1 MSAQAQNVRPR
12 SPVPRSRSPVP
23 RRSSPTPRHRPGTD
37 ERWHHDGE
45 AADAAEAIARKEK
58 AEAEQREE
66 QRLAR
71 EQRHLEEAEQK
82 RHAQRQRRAELEEQ
96 ARKAELQRIA
106 EKAEAQRQAEA
117 KRVARQA
124 KIAEQQRLEAEER
137 RLALEKR
144 LAAEREA
151 AEEKQE
157 QARLEREALS
167 RTRSLQARLSG
178 QGRQRGVASPPRTTH
193 SRSPA
198 SSSETARRRSRKRR
212 RREAVHGASSQ
223 ELSRSPTRCSAN
235 LSESLS
241 CICCG
246 LIFLGSHLYNIRTSF
261 QIDVWY
267 WFQRSRPKQIK
278 DCHTWHT
285 RKDIVCRCFKA
296 QALTTTLTVQSFEYS
311 WPPACAIAW
320 FQDLWLPIRGSW
332 HSCPSVSVGPRQTGS
347 AGARCLHSLAGVTT
361 YHISISVQYFFL
373 SQETVS
379 RYGDCH
385 NFHWHCRMFRQL
397 ELRLVGF
404 AGCDQTAT
412 PRLTLSLSAKAAA
425 APLSAGR

>member
-1 MSAQAQNVRPR
+1 MSEGRSALSALSTLRCSNPFLYGDSAFCVSAQAQNMRPH
-12 SPVPRSRSPVP
+12 SPVPRSSSPVP
-23 RRSSPTPRHRPGTD
+23 RRSPPAPRRRPGTD

-58 AEAEQREE
+58 AEVEKREE

-82 RHAQRQRRAELEEQ
+82 RQAQRQRRAELEEQ

-117 KRVARQA
+117 KRLARQA

-151 AEEKQE
+151 AEEVREK
-157 QARLEREALS
+157 ARLEREALS

-178 QGRQRGVASPPRTTH
+178 RGRQRDVASPPRITH
-193 SRSPA
+193 SRSRSPA
-198 SSSETARRRSRKRR
+198 SSSEPARRRSRKRR

-223 ELSRSPTRCSAN
+223 ELSRSPTRCSAK

-246 LIFLGSHLYNIRTSF
+246 LGSLGSHLYSLRSAF
-261 QIDVWY
+261 QIASWY
-267 WFQRSRPKQIK
+267 WFQRSRPNPIQH
-278 DCHTWHT
+278 CRTWHT
-285 RKDIVCRCFKA
+285 RKHIVRRC
-296 QALTTTLTVQSFEYS
+296 
-311 WPPACAIAW
+311 
-320 FQDLWLPIRGSW
+320 
-332 HSCPSVSVGPRQTGS
+332 
-347 AGARCLHSLAGVTT
+347 
-361 YHISISVQYFFL
+361 
-373 SQETVS
+373 S
-379 RYGDCH
+379 RTE
-385 NFHWHCRMFRQL
+385 R
-397 ELRLVGF
+397 
-404 AGCDQTAT
+404 
-412 PRLTLSLSAKAAA
+412 
-425 APLSAGR
+425 